1 MDENLHA
8 PPVRVVRSHG
18 VGRAGGA
25 DGGRDGVRVRPG
37 GRSCPGRALAHRL
50 DDRRLFAAR
59 CVAAIC
65 VPDSQT
71 PARFRF
77 KGEPPLKRVAPSLI
91 ISGRSL
97 PPATEHFEDLGE
109 SAT

>member
-50 DDRRLFAAR
+50 DDRRFSGAR
-59 CVAAIC
+59 R
-65 VPDSQT
+65 T
-71 PARFRF
+71 
-77 KGEPPLKRVAPSLI
+77 
-91 ISGRSL
+91 
-97 PPATEHFEDLGE
+97 
-109 SAT
+109 SATCAPDR